1 MKKLLIILCIIC
13 SVTTCDVFAGVN
25 TSYVFARENAI
36 YVCLN
41 AGFLSGVGK
50 ALKGAGKGI
59 RRVAPAGRGVTRA
72 LRNQDQKSEDQSDI
86 SWSGA
91 FIIFL
96 ILAGGLLG
104 GLWVLG
110 KIPWVLGKIGIIKL
124 EEKKDNKNTASEIT
138 SIPHCSVSENIE
150 TPPAVSPP
158 SKTDK
163 YNLVYAGVVADGHN
177 LSVVKDG
184 IAELFDIPIEKAE
197 KLFTGKRMILKQ
209 NLDLETAQQYY
220 RTIEAKGAICQIEYA

>member
-1 MKKLLIILCIIC
+1 MKKLCIMICLIC
-13 SVTTCDVFAGVN
+13 SVTASDVFAGVN

-36 YVCLN
+36 NVCLN

-50 ALKGAGKGI
+50 ALKGAGKG
-59 RRVAPAGRGVTRA
+59 VSKSKGVLYGASRA
-72 LRNQDQKSEDQSDI
+72 TKNAIENPREDQSDI

-104 GLWVLG
+104 GLWVLN
-110 KIPWVLGKIGIIKL
+110 KIGIIKL
-124 EEKKDNKNTASEIT
+124 EEEKDNNNTTSEIT
-138 SIPHCSVSENIE
+138 STPHCSVSENIE
-150 TPPAVSPP
+150 TPPAVSLP

-184 IAELFDIPIEKAE
+184 IAKLFDIPIEKAE